1 MYNIDQNIHEKI
13 FGKCWHEYNHKT
25 QYGQKCCGKC
35 LSRQAEFHTYPN
47 LKYSS
52 DISAAWK
59 VIEEME
65 SQGYYLNII
74 GKCGGNAY
82 YVRFEQSEQKGE
94 SVSLSLPTAIC
105 QAALSTIEEKLR

>member
-1 MYNIDQNIHEKI
+1 LT
-13 FGKCWHEYNHKT
+13 KT
-25 QYGQKCCGKC
+25 FTK
-35 LSRQAEFHTYPN
+35 
-47 LKYSS
+47 KYSENVGTNTITKLS
-52 DISAAWK
+52 MGKNVAANAYQDK
-59 VIEEME
+59 QNFILTQIEEME